1 MNITLDE
8 AAIGAV
14 FDLPDNDGIFP
25 AGLRTYLSTLGARR
39 PSIVFAFPP
48 KAAGTF
54 LRSAAIKA
62 TDGEL
67 LRVGYAQGARDTQPY
82 IPTFIAYYLGGFCA
96 GPLVTHIHMQAFPA
110 NVSFLEAFGIRP
122 IVMLRSIPDMLT
134 SYWDMLEGTEQ
145 SLTQGLNCTVPKDF
159 RTLTANRKQ
168 DFLIDIVAP
177 WYVGY
182 YATWLEYA
190 ERERER
196 VCLID
201 YADFVED
208 PATILE
214 TVLHHT
220 GVPRTKA
227 ECQFAID
234 AIWNDRYNYRFNHG
248 IEGRAQE
255 YFSIRHFER
264 IGNMLS
270 LYPSTTSCRANLIGL

>member
-1 MNITLDE
+1 MDIALDQ
-8 AAIGAV
+8 AAIGAI
-14 FDLPDNDGIFP
+14 FDLPNNDGAFP
-25 AGLRTYLSTLGARR
+25 EDLRAYLGSLGARR

-62 TDGEL
+62 TGGEL

-82 IPTFIAYYLGGFCA
+82 MPTFIAYYMGGFCA

-110 NVSFLEAFGIRP
+110 NISFLEAFGIRP
-122 IVMLRSIPDMLT
+122 VIMIRSVADMLA
-134 SYWDMLEGTEQ
+134 SYWDMLEGNEK
-145 SLTQGLNCTVPKDF
+145 SLTEGLNCTIPKDF
-159 RTLTANRKQ
+159 RTLSAGRKQ
-168 DFLIDIVAP
+168 DFLIDAIAP

-190 ERERER
+190 ERERDR
-196 VCLID
+196 VCLLD
-201 YADFVED
+201 YSDFIEK
-208 PATILE
+208 PASTLE
-214 TVLHHT
+214 TVLDHV
-220 GVPRTKA
+220 GIPRSNA

-234 AIWNDRYNYRFNHG
+234 AVWGERYDHRFNHG
-248 IEGRAQE
+248 LEGRAHE

-270 LYPSTTSCRANLIGL
+270 FYPSTISRRANLIGL